1 MGENLKDK
9 SAKMKSKAKGVPQ
22 TFGYI
27 KKSNGTATATEISTS
42 ALMSGSRT
50 AAVSAVPRTNK
61 LKVSGGTQTSANEI
75 PQSKKNLKKSFFIF
89 YKKKLFQNRCNIKVT
104 H

>member
-9 SAKMKSKAKGVPQ
+9 SAMKMKSKAKGVPQ

-27 KKSNGTATATEISTS
+27 KKSNGSATATEISTS
-42 ALMSGSRT
+42 ALMSGGSRT

-61 LKVSGGTQTSANEI
+61 LNKVSGGTQTSANELQ
-75 PQSKKNLKKSFFIF
+75 QSKTFTFFKFFIRSIDF
-89 YKKKLFQNRCNIKVT
+89 YL
-104 H
+104 

>member
-9 SAKMKSKAKGVPQ
+9 AAKMKSKAKGVPQ

-27 KKSNGTATATEISTS
+27 KKSNGSASATEISTS
-42 ALMSGSRT
+42 ISRT

-61 LKVSGGTQTSANEI
+61 LKVSGGTQTSGNELQ
-75 PQSKKNLKKSFFIF
+75 QSKKINF
-89 YKKKLFQNRCNIKVT
+89 YPKTFLTQ
-104 H
+104 

>member
-1 MGENLKDK
+1 MGENFKDK
-9 SAKMKSKAKGVPQ
+9 SAKMKSKPKGVPQ
-22 TFGYI
+22 NFGYI

-61 LKVSGGTQTSANEI
+61 LKVSGGTQTTANELQ
-75 PQSKKNLKKSFFIF
+75 QSE
-89 YKKKLFQNRCNIKVT
+89 KVF
-104 H
+104 

>member
-9 SAKMKSKAKGVPQ
+9 SALKLKSKAKGVPQ

-27 KKSNGTATATEISTS
+27 KKSNGSASATEISTS

-61 LKVSGGTQTSANEI
+61 LKVSGGTQTSANELQ
-75 PQSKKNLKKSFFIF
+75 QSENF
-89 YKKKLFQNRCNIKVT
+89 
-104 H
+104 